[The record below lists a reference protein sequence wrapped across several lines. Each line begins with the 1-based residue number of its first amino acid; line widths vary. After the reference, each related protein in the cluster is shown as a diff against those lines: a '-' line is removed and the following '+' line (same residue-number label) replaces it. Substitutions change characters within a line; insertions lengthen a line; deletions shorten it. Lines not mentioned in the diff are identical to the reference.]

1 MSTFGRNLI
10 HRLSI
15 LYRKL
20 IKTTYYILPS
30 KKKKKKKEKEKTL
43 RPTKLDSNEKDKYIS
58 VFKLHFDI
66 TQVSSS
72 NILPET
78 LIKQNISTIKTRN
91 K

>member
-1 MSTFGRNLI
+1 MSTFRRNLI
-10 HRLSI
+10 RRLSI

-30 KKKKKKKEKEKTL
+30 KKKKKKEKEKTL
-43 RPTKLDSNEKDKYIS
+43 RPTKLDSNEKDKYIV

>member
-1 MSTFGRNLI
+1 MSTFRRNLI

-30 KKKKKKKEKEKTL
+30 KKKKKKEKEKTL
-43 RPTKLDSNEKDKYIS
+43 RPTKLDSNEKDKYIF